1 MDGKECCIENLAEH
15 LCHFIGET
23 VTIYTTSGGPSGCG
37 FTGVVL
43 MVNPCFV
50 RLVTCVGSAPCCALG
65 STCNTPGCPCFTGGC
80 RSGSRGCVNSLGSV
94 CDIPIEKIASFCHNA
109 V

>member
-1 MDGKECCIENLAEH
+1 
-15 LCHFIGET
+15 
-23 VTIYTTSGGPSGCG
+23 
-37 FTGVVL
+37 VVL

-65 STCNTPGCPCFTGGC
+65 SACNTCGCPCYCNGS
-80 RSGSRGCVNSLGSV
+80 RQASRGCASNFGSV
-94 CDIPIEKIASFCHNA
+94 CDIPIDRIASFCHNA